1 MLAALSS
8 PHLLAALSEPP
19 PLVALDEVPKV
30 PQQEPEVAAAIGAAG
45 SRAGLAEEEAEVE
58 SGLAVVDP
66 NSGFAADWGVKEEEG
81 TDDPDDPDVK
91 VSFFLRT

>member
-66 NSGFAADWGVKEEEG
+66 NIGVTDWG
-81 TDDPDDPDVK
+81 DPGDLDVK
-91 VSFFLRT
+91 VSFFRAHRSSIGPA